1 MADNK
6 IAASNT
12 SKPVEIGGFV
22 VHEKHPE
29 HGLGRVIN
37 VGSSAI
43 RVMFQ
48 HGGLRVF
55 RVGEPHP
62 LKNVVTPAPADVEA
76 IAQKEAA
83 MASGVVETPTGV
95 TKPAAPAPK
104 TPKKKKKVT

>member
-1 MADNK
+1 MAENK
-6 IAASNT
+6 LAVGN
-12 SKPVEIGGFV
+12 SKPVETGGFV
-22 VHEKHPE
+22 MHEKHPE
-29 HGLGRVIN
+29 HGLGRVIT

-62 LKNVVTPAPADVEA
+62 LKIVMTPAAADVEA

-83 MASGVVETPTGV
+83 MASGVVETPIGV
-95 TKPAAPAPK
+95 PKPTAAPKKPR
-104 TPKKKKKVT
+104 KKKDPT